1 MTSKKPKISIVAT
14 LYQSAETID
23 AFYAQASQ
31 AARSKV
37 GDDYEI
43 VFVNDG
49 SPDDSAERAAALVE
63 ADNHV
68 VLVDLSRNFGHHK
81 AMMTGLDYAHGD
93 LVFLIDSDLEE
104 DPQWLGS
111 FLEQLENDQADVVY
125 GVQKQRK
132 GGATERFSGEIFYK
146 LLNYVTRLDM
156 PANIVTARLMTR
168 RYVDALLR
176 HREREVFLAGLWH
189 ITGFKQV
196 PQVITKASNSA
207 TTYTLRRKLSILV
220 NSITSFSNAPLVFIF
235 YFGMIISLL
244 SLVYIGWLVTL
255 RLSTDTPVEGWTT
268 VVASIWL
275 IGGMII
281 SFIGVI
287 GIYMSKVF
295 SETKQRPYTIVRS
308 VHGRPEN

>member
-63 ADNHV
+63 ADSHV

-244 SLVYIGWLVTL
+244 TLVYIGWLVTL

-308 VHGRPEN
+308 VHGRREN

>member
-255 RLSTDTPVEGWTT
+255 RFSTDTPVEGWTT

>member
-244 SLVYIGWLVTL
+244 SLIYIGWLVTL
-255 RLSTDTPVEGWTT
+255 RFSTDTPVEGWTT

-308 VHGRPEN
+308 VHGRREN